1 MTRGLPTE
9 EHRPA
14 QDTDVASGFAHLH
27 VDAVRVLSEWTAPD
41 ARQERLRTAY
51 LRHLEDGPATVA
63 KAGARD
69 HLTASC
75 LVITPDAG
83 HVLLTHHRRAREW
96 FQFGGHLEAGD
107 ATLLAA
113 ATREGRE
120 ESGIATVT
128 PDPVVVQLDHHELSG
143 DFGWCRSHL
152 DVRFAAVLDRETVP
166 MASAESFD
174 VAWWPTDG
182 LPEGSRVEI
191 SALVAATRH
200 TLGL

>member
-1 MTRGLPTE
+1 MTGGLPTE
-9 EHRPA
+9 QTQPA
-14 QDTDVASGFAHLH
+14 QDTDVVRDFAHLH
-27 VDAVRVLSEWTAPD
+27 ADVVEVLGAWTAPD
-41 ARQERLRTAY
+41 ADQERLRTAY
-51 LRHLEDGPATVA
+51 LTHLEEGATTVA
-63 KAGARD
+63 KAGVRD

-96 FQFGGHLEAGD
+96 FQFGGHLEATD
-107 ATLLAA
+107 TTLLAA

-128 PDPVVVQLDHHELSG
+128 PHPVVVQLDHHELSG

-152 DVRFAAVLDRETVP
+152 DVRFAAVVDKDVVP
-166 MASAESFD
+166 VTSAESLD

-182 LPEGSRVEI
+182 LPEGTRAEI
-191 SALVAATRH
+191 SALVAATRRA
-200 TLGL
+200 LGL

>member
-1 MTRGLPTE
+1 MTAGLPAE
-9 EHRPA
+9 EDQRA
-14 QDTDVASGFAHLH
+14 QDTDVARDFAHLH
-27 VDAVRVLSEWTAPD
+27 ADIVRVLDGWTAPD
-41 ARQERLRTAY
+41 AGQERLRTAY
-51 LRHLEDGPATVA
+51 LAHLEDGPATVA
-63 KAGARD
+63 KAGVRD

-83 HVLLTHHRRAREW
+83 HVLLTHHRRARQW
-96 FQFGGHLEAGD
+96 FQFGGHLESSD

-120 ESGIATVT
+120 ESGIADVT

-152 DVRFAAVLDRETVP
+152 DVRFAAVVDREVVP
-166 MASAESFD
+166 VTSAESLD

-182 LPEGSRVEI
+182 LPEGSRAEI
-191 SALVAATRH
+191 SVLVAATRR